1 MPDTY
6 DVAIVGAG
14 IVGACCAFFSVRRGM
29 SVIVLDRGGLVAGT
43 TGSGEGNILISDKR
57 PGPEL
62 DLALLSTWLWREL
75 AAELSDEFG
84 DFELEE
90 KGGLVVAGADGDLA
104 ALLELAEGQ
113 SAAGVRHVAVD
124 AAGLPDLEPYIN
136 RDLAGGVYY
145 PGDLQVQPAG
155 AVAAILAA
163 ARTGGARLSLHEP
176 VLGADVD
183 PDERVIRVET
193 PHQHIRAR
201 QVVNAAGPWAANVP
215 GLAGF
220 TMPVSPRRGYILVT
234 EPVGELVRHKVY
246 TANYVDQVASD
257 DAGMRV
263 ATVVEGTPAG
273 TILIGSTRDRVGF
286 NRAIELDALRSLASG
301 AVRLFPVLRDVRV
314 IRAYHGFR
322 PFSPD
327 HLPLI
332 GADPTVPGLFHAHG
346 HEGAGIGLAPATGH
360 LIAELLAGDQPS
372 VGLAPF
378 DPARFFAA
386 EVSHATA

>member
-6 DVAIVGAG
+6 DVAVVGAG
-14 IVGACCAFFSVRRGM
+14 IVGACCAFFSARRGM

-43 TGSGEGNILISDKR
+43 TGSGEGNILVSDKR

-62 DLALLSTWLWREL
+62 DLALLSTRLWREL

-90 KGGLVVAGADGDLA
+90 KGGLVVAATDDDLA
-104 ALLELAEGQ
+104 ALLELAAGQ

-124 AAGLPDLEPYIN
+124 ATGMPDLEPHIS
-136 RDLAGGVYY
+136 RDLAGGVHY
-145 PGDLQVQPAG
+145 PGDLQVQPAR

-163 ARTGGARLSLHEP
+163 ARTAGARLSLHEP
-176 VLGADVD
+176 VLAAEVD

-193 PHQHIRAR
+193 PHRHIRAR
-201 QVVNAAGPWAANVP
+201 QAVNAAGPWAANVP

-220 TMPVSPRRGYILVT
+220 TLPVSPRRGYILVT
-234 EPVGELVRHKVY
+234 EPVGRLVRHKVY

-257 DAGMRV
+257 DVRMRM

-286 NRAIELDALRSLASG
+286 DRAIELDALRSLASG

-332 GADPTVPGLFHAHG
+332 CADPTVPGLFHAHG

-360 LIAELLAGDQPS
+360 VVAELLAGDQPS
-372 VGLAPF
+372 VDLASF

-386 EVSHATA
+386 EVTHATA

>member
-6 DVAIVGAG
+6 DVAVVGAG

-104 ALLELAEGQ
+104 ALLELAAGQ

-163 ARTGGARLSLHEP
+163 ARTAGARLSLHEP

>member
-163 ARTGGARLSLHEP
+163 ARSAGARLSLHEP

-286 NRAIELDALRSLASG
+286 NRAIELGALRSLASG

-360 LIAELLAGDQPS
+360 LIAELLAGDQSS

>member
-6 DVAIVGAG
+6 DVAVVGAG
-14 IVGACCAFFSVRRGM
+14 IVGACCAFFSARRGM
-29 SVIVLDRGGLVAGT
+29 SVVVLDRGGLVAGT
-43 TGSGEGNILISDKR
+43 TGSGEGNILVSDKR

-62 DLALLSTWLWREL
+62 DLALLSTRLWREL

-90 KGGLVVAGADGDLA
+90 KGGLVVAATDGDLA
-104 ALLELAEGQ
+104 ALLELAAGQ
-113 SAAGVRHVAVD
+113 SAAGVRHVAFD
-124 AAGLPDLEPYIN
+124 AAGLPDLEPHIS
-136 RDLAGGVYY
+136 RDLAGGVHY
-145 PGDLQVQPAG
+145 PGDLQVQPAR
-155 AVAAILAA
+155 AAAAILAA
-163 ARTGGARLSLHEP
+163 ARTAGARLSLHEP
-176 VLGADVD
+176 VLAAEVD

-193 PHQHIRAR
+193 PHRHIRAR

-220 TMPVSPRRGYILVT
+220 TLPVSPRRGYILVT
-234 EPVGELVRHKVY
+234 EPVGRLVRHKVY

-257 DAGMRV
+257 DVRMRV

-286 NRAIELDALRSLASG
+286 DRAIELDALRSLASG

-360 LIAELLAGDQPS
+360 VVAELLAGDQPS

-386 EVSHATA
+386 EVTHATA

>member
-1 MPDTY
+1 
-6 DVAIVGAG
+6 
-14 IVGACCAFFSVRRGM
+14 
-29 SVIVLDRGGLVAGT
+29 
-43 TGSGEGNILISDKR
+43 
-57 PGPEL
+57 
-62 DLALLSTWLWREL
+62 
-75 AAELSDEFG
+75 
-84 DFELEE
+84 
-90 KGGLVVAGADGDLA
+90 
-104 ALLELAEGQ
+104 
-113 SAAGVRHVAVD
+113 
-124 AAGLPDLEPYIN
+124 
-136 RDLAGGVYY
+136 
-145 PGDLQVQPAG
+145 
-155 AVAAILAA
+155 VAAILAA
-163 ARTGGARLSLHEP
+163 ARTAGARLSLHEP
-176 VLGADVD
+176 VLAAEVD

-193 PHQHIRAR
+193 PHRHIRAR

-220 TMPVSPRRGYILVT
+220 TLPVSPRRGYILVT
-234 EPVGELVRHKVY
+234 EPVGRLVRHKVY

-257 DAGMRV
+257 DVRMRV

-286 NRAIELDALRSLASG
+286 DRAIELDALRSLASG

-360 LIAELLAGDQPS
+360 VVAELLAGDQPS

-386 EVSHATA
+386 EVTHATA

>member
-1 MPDTY
+1 M
-6 DVAIVGAG
+6 
-14 IVGACCAFFSVRRGM
+14 AF
-29 SVIVLDRGGLVAGT
+29 
-43 TGSGEGNILISDKR
+43 K
-57 PGPEL
+57 
-62 DLALLSTWLWREL
+62 
-75 AAELSDEFG
+75 

-104 ALLELAEGQ
+104 ALLELAAGQ

-163 ARTGGARLSLHEP
+163 ARSAGARLSLHEP

-220 TMPVSPRRGYILVT
+220 TCRCLQQGYILVT
-234 EPVGELVRHKVY
+234 EPVGELVRHKVC
-246 TANYVDQVASD
+246 TANYVDQVTSD
-257 DAGMRV
+257 DARGCRV
-263 ATVVEGTPAG
+263 AAVVGDAG
-273 TILIGSTRDRVGF
+273 RDPDRLYQGSGRF
-286 NRAIELDALRSLASG
+286 NRAIERRPAVLASG
-301 AVRLFPVLRDVRV
+301 ASGCSVLRDVV
-314 IRAYHGFR
+314 IPHITGSGHSR
-322 PFSPD
+322 PITF
-327 HLPLI
+327 
-332 GADPTVPGLFHAHG
+332 
-346 HEGAGIGLAPATGH
+346 
-360 LIAELLAGDQPS
+360 PS
-372 VGLAPF
+372 
-378 DPARFFAA
+378 
-386 EVSHATA
+386 

>member
-84 DFELEE
+84 DFELVE

-104 ALLELAEGQ
+104 ALLELAAGQ

-124 AAGLPDLEPYIN
+124 AAGLPDLEPHIN

-163 ARTGGARLSLHEP
+163 ARTAGARLSLHEP

-183 PDERVIRVET
+183 ADERVIRVET

-360 LIAELLAGDQPS
+360 LIAELLAGDQSS

>member
-6 DVAIVGAG
+6 DVAVVGAG
-14 IVGACCAFFSVRRGM
+14 IVGACCAFFAVRRGM

-43 TGSGEGNILISDKR
+43 TGSGEGNILVSDKR

-62 DLALLSTWLWREL
+62 DLALLSVRLWREL
-75 AAELSDEFG
+75 AAELSGEFG

-90 KGGLVVAGADGDLA
+90 KGGLVVAAADDDLA
-104 ALLELAEGQ
+104 ALLALAAGQ
-113 SAAGVRHVAVD
+113 SAAGVRHRAVD
-124 AAGLPDLEPYIN
+124 AAGLPEIEPHIN
-136 RDLAGGVYY
+136 RDLAGGVHY
-145 PGDLQVQPAG
+145 PGDLQVQPAK
-155 AVAAILAA
+155 AVATILAA
-163 ARTGGARLSLHEP
+163 ARTAGARLSLHES
-176 VLGADVD
+176 VVGAETDTD
-183 PDERVIRVET
+183 GRVVHVET
-193 PHQHIRAR
+193 QRQHIRAR
-201 QVVNAAGPWAANVP
+201 HVVNAAGPWAA
-215 GLAGF
+215 GIRDLSGF
-220 TMPVSPRRGYILVT
+220 SLPVSPRRGYILVT
-234 EPVGELVRHKVY
+234 EPVGQLVTHKVY
-246 TANYVDQVASD
+246 TANYVDEVASD

-301 AVRLFPVLRDVRV
+301 AVMLFPVLGDVRV

-327 HLPLI
+327 YLPLI
-332 GADPTVPGLFHAHG
+332 GADPTIPGLFHAHG
-346 HEGAGIGLAPATGH
+346 HEGAGIGLAPATG
-360 LIAELLAGDQPS
+360 LLVAELLAGDQPS

>member
-104 ALLELAEGQ
+104 ALLELAAGQ

-124 AAGLPDLEPYIN
+124 AAGLPDLEPHIN

-145 PGDLQVQPAG
+145 PADLQVQPAG

-163 ARTGGARLSLHEP
+163 ARTAGARLSLHEP

>member
-43 TGSGEGNILISDKR
+43 TGSGEGNILVSDKR

-90 KGGLVVAGADGDLA
+90 KGGLVIAGADGDLA

-124 AAGLPDLEPYIN
+124 AAGLPDLEPHIN

-155 AVAAILAA
+155 AAAAILAA
-163 ARTGGARLSLHEP
+163 ARTAGARLSLHEP

-183 PDERVIRVET
+183 ADERVIRVET

-201 QVVNAAGPWAANVP
+201 HVVNAAGPWAANVP

-346 HEGAGIGLAPATGH
+346 HEGAGIGLAPATGY

>member
-43 TGSGEGNILISDKR
+43 TGSGEGNILVSDKR
-57 PGPEL
+57 PGPDL
-62 DLALLSTWLWREL
+62 DLAVLSTRLWREL

-104 ALLELAEGQ
+104 ALLELAAGQ

-124 AAGLPDLEPYIN
+124 AAGLPDLEPHIN

-163 ARTGGARLSLHEP
+163 ARTAGARLSLHEP

-183 PDERVIRVET
+183 ADERVIRVET

-346 HEGAGIGLAPATGH
+346 HEGAGIGLAPATGY

>member
-62 DLALLSTWLWREL
+62 DLAVLSTRLWREL

-104 ALLELAEGQ
+104 ALLELAAGQ

-124 AAGLPDLEPYIN
+124 AAGLPDLEPHIN

-163 ARTGGARLSLHEP
+163 ARTAGARLSLHEP

-183 PDERVIRVET
+183 ADERVIRVET

-346 HEGAGIGLAPATGH
+346 HEGAGIGLAPATGY

>member
-104 ALLELAEGQ
+104 ALLELAAGQ

-163 ARTGGARLSLHEP
+163 ARTAGARLSLHEP

-183 PDERVIRVET
+183 ADEPVIRVET

>member
-6 DVAIVGAG
+6 DVAVVGAG

-104 ALLELAEGQ
+104 ALLELAAGQ

-163 ARTGGARLSLHEP
+163 ARSAGARLSLHEP

-193 PHQHIRAR
+193 PHQNIRAQ

>member
-163 ARTGGARLSLHEP
+163 ARTAGAQLSLHEP

-183 PDERVIRVET
+183 ADERVIRVET

>member
-6 DVAIVGAG
+6 DVAVVGAG

-29 SVIVLDRGGLVAGT
+29 SVIVVDRGGLVAGT

-104 ALLELAEGQ
+104 ALLELAAGQ

-163 ARTGGARLSLHEP
+163 ARSAGARVSLHEP

-360 LIAELLAGDQPS
+360 LIAELLAGDQSS

>member
-6 DVAIVGAG
+6 DVAVVGAG

-163 ARTGGARLSLHEP
+163 ARTAGARLSLHEP

-183 PDERVIRVET
+183 ADERVIRVET

-263 ATVVEGTPAG
+263 AAVVEGTPAG

>member
-6 DVAIVGAG
+6 DVAVVGAG

-104 ALLELAEGQ
+104 ALLELAAGQ

-163 ARTGGARLSLHEP
+163 ARSAGARLSLHEP

-360 LIAELLAGDQPS
+360 LIAELLAGDQSS

>member
-145 PGDLQVQPAG
+145 PGDLQVQPAV

-163 ARTGGARLSLHEP
+163 ARSAGARLSLHEP

-263 ATVVEGTPAG
+263 AAVVEGTPAG

-360 LIAELLAGDQPS
+360 LIAELLAGDQSS

>member
-6 DVAIVGAG
+6 DVAVVGAG

-104 ALLELAEGQ
+104 ALLELAAGQ

-124 AAGLPDLEPYIN
+124 AAGLPDLEPHIN

-145 PGDLQVQPAG
+145 PADLQVQPAG

-163 ARTGGARLSLHEP
+163 ARTAGARLSLHEP

>member
-104 ALLELAEGQ
+104 ALLELAAGQ

-124 AAGLPDLEPYIN
+124 AAGLPDLEPHIN

-163 ARTGGARLSLHEP
+163 ARTAGARLSLHEP

>member
-6 DVAIVGAG
+6 DVAVVGAG
-14 IVGACCAFFSVRRGM
+14 IVGACCAFFSARRGM

-43 TGSGEGNILISDKR
+43 TGSGEGNILVSDKR

-62 DLALLSTWLWREL
+62 DLALLSTRLWREL

-90 KGGLVVAGADGDLA
+90 KGGLVVAAADGDLA
-104 ALLELAEGQ
+104 ALLELAAGQ

-124 AAGLPDLEPYIN
+124 AAGLPHLEPHIN

-145 PGDLQVQPAG
+145 PGDLQVQPAR
-155 AVAAILAA
+155 AVAAVLAA
-163 ARTGGARLSLHEP
+163 ARTAGARLSLYEP
-176 VLGADVD
+176 VLTAEVD
-183 PDERVIRVET
+183 PDERVMDVET

-220 TMPVSPRRGYILVT
+220 TLPVSPRRGYILVT
-234 EPVGELVRHKVY
+234 EPVGQLVRHKVY

-257 DAGMRV
+257 DARMRV

-286 NRAIELDALRSLASG
+286 DRAIELDALRSLASG
-301 AVRLFPVLRDVRV
+301 AVRLFPVLGDVRV

-360 LIAELLAGDQPS
+360 VIAQLLAGDQPS

-378 DPARFFAA
+378 DPARFLPA
-386 EVSHATA
+386 EVTHATA

>member
-6 DVAIVGAG
+6 DVAVVGAG

-163 ARTGGARLSLHEP
+163 ARTAGARLSLHEP

-183 PDERVIRVET
+183 ADERVIRVET

>member
-104 ALLELAEGQ
+104 SLLELAAGQ

-163 ARTGGARLSLHEP
+163 ARTAGARLSLHEP

>member
-6 DVAIVGAG
+6 DVAVVGAG
-14 IVGACCAFFSVRRGM
+14 IVGACCAFFAVRRGT

-43 TGSGEGNILISDKR
+43 TGSGEGNILVSDKR

-62 DLALLSTWLWREL
+62 DLALLSSRLWREL
-75 AAELSDEFG
+75 AAELSGEFG

-90 KGGLVVAGADGDLA
+90 KGGLVVAAADSDLA
-104 ALLELAEGQ
+104 VLLELAAAQ
-113 SAAGVRHVAVD
+113 SAAGVAQIGVD
-124 AAGLPDLEPYIN
+124 AAGLPDIEPYIN
-136 RDLAGGVYY
+136 RDLVGGVYY
-145 PGDLQVQPAG
+145 PGDLQVQPAK

-163 ARTGGARLSLHEP
+163 ARVAGARLSLHEP
-176 VLGADVD
+176 VLGANVG
-183 PDERVIRVET
+183 PDDGVIRVET
-193 PHQHIRAR
+193 PRRHIYAR
-201 QVVNAAGPWAANVP
+201 HVVNAAGPWAAGVP

-220 TMPVSPRRGYILVT
+220 TLPVSPRRGYILVT
-234 EPVGELVRHKVY
+234 EPVGRLVRHKVY

-257 DAGMRV
+257 DAAMRV

-286 NRAIELDALRSLASG
+286 DRAIELDALRALASG
-301 AVRLFPVLRDVRV
+301 AVRLFPVLGDVRV
-314 IRAYHGFR
+314 IRAYQGFR
-322 PFSPD
+322 PFSSD

-332 GADPTVPGLFHAHG
+332 GTDPTVPGLIHAHG
-346 HEGAGIGLAPATGH
+346 HEGAGIGLAPATGY
-360 LIAELLAGDQPS
+360 LVAELLAGDQPS

>member
-6 DVAIVGAG
+6 DVAVVGAG
-14 IVGACCAFFSVRRGM
+14 IVGACCAFFSARRGM

-43 TGSGEGNILISDKR
+43 TGSGEGNILVSDKR

-62 DLALLSTWLWREL
+62 DLALLSTRLWREL

-90 KGGLVVAGADGDLA
+90 KGGLVVAATDGDLA
-104 ALLELAEGQ
+104 ALLELAAGQ

-124 AAGLPDLEPYIN
+124 AAGLPDLEPHIN
-136 RDLAGGVYY
+136 RDLAGGVHY
-145 PGDLQVQPAG
+145 PGDLQVQPAR
-155 AVAAILAA
+155 AAAAILAA
-163 ARTGGARLSLHEP
+163 ARTAGARLSLHEP
-176 VLGADVD
+176 VLAAEVD

-193 PHQHIRAR
+193 PHRHIRAR

-220 TMPVSPRRGYILVT
+220 TLPVSPRRGYILVT
-234 EPVGELVRHKVY
+234 EPVGQLVRHKVY

-257 DAGMRV
+257 DVRMRV

-286 NRAIELDALRSLASG
+286 DRAIELDALRSLASG

-360 LIAELLAGDQPS
+360 VVAELLAGDQPS

-386 EVSHATA
+386 EVTHATA

>member
-6 DVAIVGAG
+6 DVAVVGAG

-163 ARTGGARLSLHEP
+163 ARSAGARLSLHEP

>member
-43 TGSGEGNILISDKR
+43 TGSGEGNILVSDKR

-62 DLALLSTWLWREL
+62 DLALLSTRLWREL

-104 ALLELAEGQ
+104 ALLELAAGQ

-124 AAGLPDLEPYIN
+124 AAGLPDLEPHIN
-136 RDLAGGVYY
+136 RDLAGGVFS
-145 PGDLQVQPAG
+145 PGDLQVQPAV
-155 AVAAILAA
+155 AAAAILAA
-163 ARTGGARLSLHEP
+163 ARTAGARLSLHEP